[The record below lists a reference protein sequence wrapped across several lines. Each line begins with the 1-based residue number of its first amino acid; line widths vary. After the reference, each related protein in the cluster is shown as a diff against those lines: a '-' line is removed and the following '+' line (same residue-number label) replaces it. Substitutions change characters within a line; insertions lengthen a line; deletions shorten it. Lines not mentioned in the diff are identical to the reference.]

1 MGEGLLEKILARL
14 EAIETRLAG
23 QTIMATLGETVN
35 NDIPV
40 VVENNTPVTLTV
52 VASEPEVTIDK
63 DGCPWD
69 ERINTATKTTTAKGI
84 YTRKKGLDD
93 AFYDQVRNEIRV
105 SATPTDTVAPTAPTI
120 PVTPGVPTTP
130 TIPVTPVTPSPAEN
144 LKAEAIKA
152 CNTLTKDYGVNYD
165 DILAI
170 LSGLGATS
178 FADLAVEKYGEFMT
192 EMQSWESKLKIIKD
206 CFDELKT
213 RTAGSEYEA
222 NISSAVVQW
231 VANGGGADGIVGSIK
246 QDKLMSIVDQVTAWA
261 DQWDAVLTPA
271 GK

>member
-23 QTIMATLGETVN
+23 QTVTATLGETVN

-40 VVENNTPVTLTV
+40 VV
-52 VASEPEVTIDK
+52 EPEVTIDK

-69 ERINTATKTTTAKGI
+69 ERINTATKTTTAKGV

-105 SATPTDTVAPTAPTI
+105 TVA
-120 PVTPGVPTTP
+120 PTTP
-130 TIPVTPVTPSPAEN
+130 TIPVTPGAPTTPTIPVTPSPADN

-178 FADLAVEKYGEFMT
+178 FADLAVDKYGEFMT

-246 QDKLMSIVDQVTAWA
+246 QDKLMFIVDQVTTWV

>member
-23 QTIMATLGETVN
+23 QTITATVN
-35 NDIPV
+35 NNI
-40 VVENNTPVTLTV
+40 PVTLTV
-52 VASEPEVTIDK
+52 AASEPEVTIDK

-69 ERINTATKTTTAKGI
+69 ERINTATKTTTAKGV

-105 SATPTDTVAPTAPTI
+105 TATPTAPTI

-130 TIPVTPVTPSPAEN
+130 TIPVTQVTPSPAEN
-144 LKAEAIKA
+144 LKAEAVKA

-165 DILAI
+165 DILVV

-213 RTAGSEYEA
+213 RTAGSEYES
-222 NISSAVVQW
+222 NISSAVIQW

>member
-23 QTIMATLGETVN
+23 QTITATVN

-52 VASEPEVTIDK
+52 VASEPELTIDK

-69 ERINTATKTTTAKGI
+69 ERINTATKTTTAKGV

-105 SATPTDTVAPTAPTI
+105 TATPTATVAPTI

-165 DILAI
+165 DILVI

-222 NISSAVVQW
+222 NINSAVVQW
-231 VANGGGADGIVGSIK
+231 VVNGGGADGVVGSIK

-261 DQWDAVLTPA
+261 DQWDAVLKPA

>member
-35 NDIPV
+35 NDIPAA
-40 VVENNTPVTLTV
+40 
-52 VASEPEVTIDK
+52 ASEPEVTIDK

-69 ERINTATKTTTAKGI
+69 ERINTATKTTTAKGV

-105 SATPTDTVAPTAPTI
+105 TATPTAPTI

-165 DILAI
+165 DILVV

-222 NISSAVVQW
+222 NINSAVVQW
-231 VANGGGADGIVGSIK
+231 VANGGGADGVVGSIK

>member
-23 QTIMATLGETVN
+23 QTVNETVN

-40 VVENNTPVTLTV
+40 VVENNVPATPTV
-52 VASEPEVTIDK
+52 VASEPVTELDK

-69 ERINTATKTTTAKGI
+69 ERINTATKTTTAKGV

-93 AFYDQVRNEIRV
+93 AFYDKVRNEIRV
-105 SATPTDTVAPTAPTI
+105 TTTPATAVAPTTPTI

-165 DILAI
+165 DILVI

-222 NISSAVVQW
+222 NINSAVVQW
-231 VANGGGADGIVGSIK
+231 VANGGGADGVVGSIK

>member
-35 NDIPV
+35 NDVPAA
-40 VVENNTPVTLTV
+40 
-52 VASEPEVTIDK
+52 ASEPEVIIDK

-69 ERINTATKTTTAKGI
+69 ERINTATKTTTAKGV

-105 SATPTDTVAPTAPTI
+105 TAAPTAPTI

-165 DILAI
+165 DILVI

-222 NISSAVVQW
+222 NINSAVVQW
-231 VANGGGADGIVGSIK
+231 VANGGGADGVVGSIK

-261 DQWDAVLTPA
+261 DQWDAVLKPA
-271 GK
+271 CK

>member
-23 QTIMATLGETVN
+23 QTITATLGETVN

-40 VVENNTPVTLTV
+40 ITENNEPVTLTV
-52 VASEPEVTIDK
+52 AASEPEVTIDK

-69 ERINTATKTTTAKGI
+69 ERINTATKTTTAKGV

-105 SATPTDTVAPTAPTI
+105 TAT
-120 PVTPGVPTTP
+120 PTTP

-165 DILAI
+165 DILVI

-206 CFDELKT
+206 CFDDLKT

-222 NISSAVVQW
+222 NINSAVVQW
-231 VANGGGADGIVGSIK
+231 VANGGGADGVVGSIK

>member
-23 QTIMATLGETVN
+23 QTVTATLGETVN

-40 VVENNTPVTLTV
+40 VVENNAPVTPTV
-52 VASEPEVTIDK
+52 VASEPVTELDK

-69 ERINTATKTTTAKGI
+69 ERINTATKTTTAKGV

-93 AFYDQVRNEIRV
+93 AFYEQVRNEIRV
-105 SATPTDTVAPTAPTI
+105 TATPTATVAPTI

-165 DILAI
+165 DILVI

-222 NISSAVVQW
+222 NINSAVVQW

>member
-23 QTIMATLGETVN
+23 QTITATLGETVN

-40 VVENNTPVTLTV
+40 ITDTPVTTPAV

-69 ERINTATKTTTAKGI
+69 ERINTATKTTTAKGV

-105 SATPTDTVAPTAPTI
+105 TATPTTPTI

-222 NISSAVVQW
+222 NINSAVVQW

>member
-23 QTIMATLGETVN
+23 QTVTETVS
-35 NDIPV
+35 
-40 VVENNTPVTLTV
+40 NNTPVALTV
-52 VASEPEVTIDK
+52 VASEPVSDLDK

-69 ERINTATKTTTAKGI
+69 ERINTATKTTTAKGV

-93 AFYDQVRNEIRV
+93 AFYEQVRNEIRV
-105 SATPTDTVAPTAPTI
+105 TATPTAPTI

-222 NISSAVVQW
+222 NINSAVVQW
-231 VANGGGADGIVGSIK
+231 VVNGGGADGVVGSIK